1 MEFSLSLI
9 RSALHPCGAQVAQ
22 FGQTPNPFHSAPFG
36 AIILCTA
43 GLHSARWRLA
53 TDPDPTSAAVRAGLL
68 CTRVPRSGLCSAPGL
83 QSPAVDTAAA
93 AVRDPATSRPRLRSQ
108 LAAAAARRHSR
119 LSHSAGRCSSA
130 RCQRQR
136 VEPRASGL
144 QPRRITPSVI
154 NTGCQL

>member
-108 LAAAAARRHSR
+108 LADRGDGAATQQAKPPRRPVFLGSVSAAA
-119 LSHSAGRCSSA
+119 
-130 RCQRQR
+130 R

-144 QPRRITPSVI
+144 
-154 NTGCQL
+154 